1 MQKEM
6 VYVENGNLDNGD
18 LVTSSYIIS
27 ENAGITHKAVKNQ
40 IVKYKNDFEEFGRVV
55 FKKATFETDGGN
67 QEHTFYELNEGQATL
82 LFTYLRNTEQV
93 RKFKK
98 KLVKTFFYM
107 RDELLKR
114 KETRDIAKI
123 DRANLTRMICESGE
137 QERMHNKGIP
147 TYTNLIYKSV
157 FGADKKNLII
167 SRGFEYKKDINLRE
181 FLNEEEIEKVRKVE
195 ATVSGLLSL
204 NYDYGQIKNILKVK

>member
-18 LVTSSYIIS
+18 LVTNSYIIS

-40 IVKYKNDFEEFGRVV
+40 ISKRKENIEMFGKLTVLIIPSEKGTQ
-55 FKKATFETDGGN
+55 FNETY
-67 QEHTFYELNEGQATL
+67 YELNEGQATL
-82 LFTYLRNTEQV
+82 LFTFLQNTERV
-93 RKFKK
+93 IEFKI
-98 KLVKTFFYM
+98 KLVRAFFSM

-123 DRANLTRMICESGE
+123 DRENLTRMICESGE

-157 FGADKKNLII
+157 FGVDKKNLII